1 LFQYCTKQKRCEH
14 NGLYVF
20 LSAKTDDWDK
30 EEDKRMMKD
39 KTEYFGD
46 HILLLIMSNQS
57 SQKTIL
63 YEQRNVSE
71 CIYRV

>member
-1 LFQYCTKQKRCEH
+1 
-14 NGLYVF
+14 
-20 LSAKTDDWDK
+20 LSAKTDDSDK

-39 KTEYFGD
+39 KTEYFED
-46 HILLLIMSNQS
+46 HILLLIMSNKS

-71 CIYRV
+71 CIYRVWVKEKNNVNLYCRL